1 MLFRKPLESSLD
13 VSRVD
18 ENTDTRISVTDPLA
32 GTIFT
37 RWDLGVS
44 SGHHPNA
51 GLCGAAFSSKGYCVS
66 FRKVW
71 ENVNHFGVKEID
83 MNDTRT
89 KTTVLLNDISAPYA
103 AFSRNKT
110 IQSRTALHC
119 PRAPFC
125 APPVR
130 LCPPPPSGP
139 LQRPVPATAQLP
151 GKARRLPGG
160 GGMLS

>member
-66 FRKVW
+66 FGKVW
-71 ENVNHFGVKEID
+71 ENVKHFGVKEID

-89 KTTVLLNDISAPYA
+89 KTTVLLNDI
-103 AFSRNKT
+103 K
-110 IQSRTALHC
+110 C
-119 PRAPFC
+119 PICSVFA
-125 APPVR
+125 
-130 LCPPPPSGP
+130 
-139 LQRPVPATAQLP
+139 
-151 GKARRLPGG
+151 
-160 GGMLS
+160 